1 MARSIARAVRGAS
14 GMVTILPPLR
24 RTVRVRCPRSRPRAS
39 MSAPRASEIRSP
51 LIASS
56 EIRACSFGCA
66 EPGGDEQRADFVAVQ
81 ADGVG
86 LVVQPRPSDVD
97 GG

>member
-1 MARSIARAVRGAS
+1 MARSMARAVRGAS

-24 RTVRVRCPRSRPRAS
+24 STVRVRCPRSNPSAS

-56 EIRACSFGCA
+56 EIRACSFGA
-66 EPGGDEQRADFVAVQ
+66 
-81 ADGVG
+81 
-86 LVVQPRPSDVD
+86 PSPAATSSDPTSLRSSPMAWD
-97 GG
+97 S